1 MSRPAAAAESRA
13 KHVQAVDR
21 TLAIL
26 EALAAHRRPMPLSVL
41 AREVGLNVSTV
52 HRLLHT
58 LMGRGFVQQE
68 AESGRY
74 KLGLKVFELGTA
86 ALSSLDVRQAGRP
99 YLEEIVR
106 TCNETANLVVLDQDE
121 AVYVDQV
128 ESGRQVKMSAKLGG
142 RAPVYCTGA
151 GKAILAMLPPRE
163 QEALMERLLP
173 LQRRT
178 ARTIV
183 DPAELRRE
191 LKEIARRGYS
201 LDLEEMEEGVR
212 CVAAPVWNSFGRVI
226 AAISVSGPSS
236 RLTDEYL
243 EAKLIPVVR
252 AAALQLSRRL
262 GYSGEKKVRC
272 D

>member
-1 MSRPAAAAESRA
+1 MTRAAAAAENRA

-26 EALAAHRRPMPLSVL
+26 ETLAAHKKPMPLSVL

-74 KLGLKVFELGTA
+74 KLGLKIFELGTA
-86 ALSSLDVRQAGRP
+86 ALSALDVRQAGRP

-106 TCNETANLVVLDQDE
+106 TCNETANLVVLDQEE

-128 ESGRQVKMSAKLGG
+128 ESSRQVKMIAKIGG
-142 RAPVYCTGA
+142 RAPLYCTGA
-151 GKAILAMLPPRE
+151 GKAILASLPPAERE
-163 QEALMERLLP
+163 RILDRIT

-183 DPAELRRE
+183 NLEDLRRE
-191 LKEIARRGYS
+191 LAEVLRRGYS
-201 LDLEEMEEGVR
+201 LDLEEMEDGVR
-212 CVAAPVWNSFGRVI
+212 CVAAPVWNSFGRVV

-236 RLTDEYL
+236 RLNDEYL
-243 EAKLIPVVR
+243 EAKLIPTVR
-252 AAALQLSRRL
+252 SAALQLSRRL
-262 GYSGEKKVRC
+262 GFAGER
-272 D
+272 

>member
-1 MSRPAAAAESRA
+1 VNRSAVADRT

-26 EALAAHRRPMPLSVL
+26 EVLAAHRRPMPLSVL

-58 LMGRGFVQQE
+58 LMRRSFVQQE
-68 AESGRY
+68 ADSGRY
-74 KLGLKVFELGTA
+74 KLGLKIFELGTA

-106 TCNETANLVVLDQDE
+106 SCNETANLVVLDQDE

-128 ESGRQVKMSAKLGG
+128 ESGRQVKMSARLGG

-151 GKAILAMLPPRE
+151 GKAIAAALPPRE
-163 QEALMERLLP
+163 QEALAERLLP
-173 LQRRT
+173 LERRT

-191 LKEIARRGYS
+191 FQETRRRGYA

-212 CVAAPVWNSFGRVI
+212 CVAAPVWNSFSRVV

-243 EAKLIPVVR
+243 EAKLVPLVR
-252 AAALQLSRRL
+252 SAALQLSRRL
-262 GYSGEKKVRC
+262 GYAGER
-272 D
+272 

>member
-1 MSRPAAAAESRA
+1 MSHPADAVQSRT
-13 KHVQAVDR
+13 KNVQAVDR

-26 EALAAHRRPMPLSVL
+26 ETLAAHRNSVPLSVL

-74 KLGLKVFELGTA
+74 RLGLKIFELGTA
-86 ALSSLDVRQAGRP
+86 ALSALDVRQMGRP
-99 YLEEIVR
+99 LLEEIVR
-106 TCNETANLVVLDQDE
+106 TCNESANLVVLDQDE
-121 AVYVDQV
+121 VVYVDQV
-128 ESGRQVKMSAKLGG
+128 ESSRQVKMIAKIGG

-151 GKAILAMLPPRE
+151 GKAILAHLPPADRD
-163 QEALMERLLP
+163 RLLEHVT

-183 DPAELRRE
+183 DPEDLRRE
-191 LKEIARRGYS
+191 LAGIARRGYS

-212 CVAAPVWNSFGRVI
+212 CVAAPVWNSFGRVV
-226 AAISVSGPSS
+226 AAVSVSGPSS

-243 EAKLIPVVR
+243 EAKLIPTVR
-252 AAALQLSRRL
+252 SAALQLSRRL
-262 GYSGEKKVRC
+262 GFAG
-272 D
+272 